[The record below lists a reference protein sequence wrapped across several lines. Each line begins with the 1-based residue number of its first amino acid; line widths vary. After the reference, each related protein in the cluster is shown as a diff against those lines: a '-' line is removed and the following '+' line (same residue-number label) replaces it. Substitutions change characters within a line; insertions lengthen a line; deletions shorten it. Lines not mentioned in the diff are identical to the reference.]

1 MQDLMEQMQTLRRKL
16 NDAIKELETR
26 GVEKAKTEAE
36 YRVALAN
43 KILEEQARGT
53 PVTIMSDICRG
64 DEKIARLRLERDI
77 AETLYESCLQSIY
90 ACKVEMNIVIDFM
103 QAERRGYHD
112 RLQYHHPRPTSTERQ
127 APAGGPRPEG
137 LCLHAAR
144 DTGI

>member
-16 NDAIKELETR
+16 NDAIKEPETR

-43 KILEEQARGT
+43 KILEERARGT

-77 AETLYESCLQSIY
+77 PMFAVNVQTGQITLNRLKEAL
-90 ACKVEMNIVIDFM
+90 
-103 QAERRGYHD
+103 GYD
-112 RLQYHHPRPTSTERQ
+112 YSK
-127 APAGGPRPEG
+127 
-137 LCLHAAR
+137 
-144 DTGI
+144 